1 MNITRVSGLIAA
13 ALILASSLG
22 AAPAAEQGRPMTPP
36 SGKDASW
43 EARFR
48 ELLPAM
54 GHRNWIVVADAAFPL
69 QISPGMEVI
78 ASGENLLPVL
88 DKVLAALDRSKHV
101 RPRVY
106 LDKELAYINEE
117 LSPGADNFRAELDRR
132 LKGRET
138 KLVLHEE
145 LIKRLD
151 EVART
156 FKVLMIKTNL
166 TIPYTSV
173 FLELDCG
180 YWPTANEAKMREKM
194 KADKRRT

>member
-1 MNITRVSGLIAA
+1 MNMTRVFGLIGA
-13 ALILASSLG
+13 ALILASTLG
-22 AAPAAEQGRPMTPP
+22 AAPAVDQGRPMTAPAQ
-36 SGKDASW
+36 DASW

-48 ELLPAM
+48 ELLPAL
-54 GHRNWIVVADAAFPL
+54 GHRNWIVVTDAAFPL

-88 DKVLAALDRSKHV
+88 DKALAALDRSRHV

-106 LDKELAYINEE
+106 LDKELAYVNEQ

-132 LKGRET
+132 LKGRAPEP
-138 KLVLHEE
+138 VLHEE

-166 TIPYTSV
+166 TVPYTSV

-180 YWPTANEAKMREKM
+180 YWPAANEAKMREKM
-194 KADKRRT
+194 KADKRRP